1 MDAPLCQRYLCGMP
15 VRKAFLVLPLLLVLL
30 PTRGGALVLRPLAT
44 YTFGLS
50 LSPGPNSQLFSLFLV
65 KEFEGQV
72 IQSEGITREQFV
84 LQAQGAIPSKA
95 NLDGVNLFHRHQVGL
110 CLHPDDNTGTRL
122 LRDCEVFDQLWK
134 LRFWEYPFV
143 LKEGQHPGKGWAEKR
158 ESPSSRQLLLLT
170 DYGILTLNG
179 MAKGD
184 DVFRLLHDVGD
195 SAWVDNYRKGY

>member
-1 MDAPLCQRYLCGMP
+1 
-15 VRKAFLVLPLLLVLL
+15 
-30 PTRGGALVLRPLAT
+30 
-44 YTFGLS
+44 
-50 LSPGPNSQLFSLFLV
+50 
-65 KEFEGQV
+65 
-72 IQSEGITREQFV
+72 
-84 LQAQGAIPSKA
+84 
-95 NLDGVNLFHRHQVGL
+95 
-110 CLHPDDNTGTRL
+110 
-122 LRDCEVFDQLWK
+122 
-134 LRFWEYPFV
+134 V